1 MEKLKKGKAVLNEA
15 AELFD
20 LPADVVAG
28 LPHVEVIGN
37 REFFMEQ
44 HRGIL
49 SYSGEEIA
57 INGENLIIRVHGEG
71 LALVSMTGEALR
83 IKGEI
88 SRVEWVK

>member
-1 MEKLKKGKAVLNEA
+1 MEKKKRGKWVLNEA

-20 LPADVVAG
+20 LPGDLVAG
-28 LPHVEVIGN
+28 MSHVEVLGSGQLY
-37 REFFMEQ
+37 MEN

-49 SYSGEEIA
+49 SYSAEEIA
-57 INGENLIIRVHGEG
+57 VSGPDLVVKVLGRDLV
-71 LALVSMTGEALR
+71 LVSMTGDALR